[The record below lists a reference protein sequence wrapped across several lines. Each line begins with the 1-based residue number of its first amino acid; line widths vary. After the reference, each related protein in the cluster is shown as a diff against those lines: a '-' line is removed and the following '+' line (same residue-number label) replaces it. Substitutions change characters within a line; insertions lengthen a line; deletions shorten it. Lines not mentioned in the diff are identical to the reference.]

1 VVGIGGVTH
10 PEKKSHRDNGQK
22 TDHASGFA

>member
-22 TDHASGFA
+22 TDHA